1 MKKRIF
7 IRKKYGR
14 LGNNLYRWA
23 HLIAFARENGAEVWD
38 LSRTTSQYFRFFPKL
53 NRKLLPIVAERK
65 CFSMGCGFLQYQIG
79 KVILKF
85 VRMFKVSRVDNW
97 QEVLNLS
104 DQAIFGE
111 SGTVLLSGFRF
122 QDNDSLA
129 KHSDYVRDLFSPPKH
144 VKEAAE
150 MFVRQRADGDNC
162 IIAVHIRRGD
172 YAKYMEGKYYFDT
185 DVYARVLK
193 SFASEHSDQK
203 CKFLIFSDDS
213 NLVLDDFSGLDV
225 ELSDFTY
232 GRYYDWFLMSKCHY
246 IIAPPSTYSGWA
258 SFYGSVP
265 LGRII
270 CDRSPN
276 LEFQV
281 NTYLG
286 DESSDDV

>member
-85 VRMFKVSRVDNW
+85 VRMFNVHRVDNR
-97 QEVLNLS
+97 QGMFNLS
-104 DQAIFGE
+104 DQAIFGGSE
-111 SGTVLLSGFRF
+111 TVLLSGFRF
-122 QDNDSLA
+122 EAIDSLA
-129 KHSDYVRDLFSPPKH
+129 KHADYVRDLFAPPKH
-144 VKEAAE
+144 VRVAAE
-150 MFVRQRADGDNC
+150 EFVHRRTAGEDL

-172 YAKYMEGKYYFDT
+172 YANFMGGEYYFDM

-232 GRYYDWFLMSKCHY
+232 GRYFDWFLMSKCHY

-265 LGRII
+265 VGRII
-270 CDRSPN
+270 CDCSSHLKFR
-276 LEFQV
+276 V
-281 NTYLG
+281 NSHLD
-286 DESSDDV
+286 DESSVDV